1 MLYKLYKILL
11 ITLITI
17 KSIESNIVTSHI
29 LQNKKTGH
37 IILIYADRHGQKLN
51 DFEKINEEKQTI
63 TILKNIRELLNPV
76 DNTSTS
82 ILYEGPQYPEFIK
95 QNIIESGESQFLF
108 TLKDFDINFDN
119 ASKIINIDNRSFMYD
134 SLFTYLQALEKA
146 DRYQDDKTFL
156 FLNRPEFNKF
166 KSLDKNALYNKF
178 CKKIL
183 KAINKQKKIIDKLKH
198 RLSPTLN
205 NFIITQ
211 IEVSLKALEIFNKTK
226 NLNII
231 IQYTAV
237 LLDIHTILHIISN
250 PQKQYIVFAGI
261 THTNNIIKLLI
272 EYLEFNQ
279 VYSSCTQQYELEVLD
294 ETKAKLGTITEIDDK
309 TLETKISYLYCDFP
323 SEEDLNL
330 INNAFAKYK
339 NNSFKQ
345 LINRIKQEIQNK
357 SNANT
362 KWYTYSLED
371 LLEEME
377 TINQKQ
383 EIKSDIIK
391 YYKKYFYS
399 IQKDFQIGKYKYLRC
414 YDQKPLICP
423 SIILQPNFWDYV
435 LYPKITN
442 SLNYVNMDNGIIALK
457 KT

>member
-1 MLYKLYKILL
+1 MLYRLYKILL

-29 LQNKKTGH
+29 LENNKTGQ

-51 DFEKINEEKQTI
+51 DFEKINEEKQTT
-63 TILKNIRELLNPV
+63 TILKNIRELLNPA

-146 DRYQDDKTFL
+146 DRYQGDKTFL
-156 FLNRPEFNKF
+156 FLNRPEFKKF

-183 KAINKQKKIIDKLKH
+183 KAINKQKEIIDKLKH

-211 IEVSLKALEIFNKTK
+211 IETSLKALEIFNKTK

-231 IQYTAV
+231 IPYTAV
-237 LLDIHTILHIISN
+237 LLDINTILHIISN

-279 VYSSCTQQYELEVLD
+279 VYSSCTQQYELEALD

-345 LINRIKQEIQNK
+345 LINRIKQEIKNK

>member
-29 LQNKKTGH
+29 LENNKTGQ

-51 DFEKINEEKQTI
+51 NFEKINEEKQTS
-63 TILKNIRELLNPV
+63 TILKNIRELLNPA
-76 DNTSTS
+76 DNTNTS

-108 TLKDFDINFDN
+108 TLKDFDINFDSTN
-119 ASKIINIDNRSFMYD
+119 KIINIDNRSFMYD

-146 DRYQDDKTFL
+146 DRYQDEKNFL

-166 KSLDKNALYNKF
+166 KNLDKNTLYNKF

-183 KAINKQKKIIDKLKH
+183 KAINKQKKAIDKLKH
-198 RLSPTLN
+198 LLSPILN
-205 NFIITQ
+205 NFLITQ
-211 IEVSLKALEIFNKTK
+211 IEASLKALEIFNKTK

-231 IQYTAV
+231 IQYTAT
-237 LLDIHTILHIISN
+237 LLDINTILHIISN
-250 PQKQYIVFAGI
+250 PQEQHIIFAGI
-261 THTNNIIKLLI
+261 THTNNIMKILI

-279 VYSSCTQQYELEVLD
+279 VYSSCTKQYELEALD

-330 INNAFAKYK
+330 INNTFAKYK

-345 LINRIKQEIQNK
+345 LINKIKQEIKNK
-357 SNANT
+357 SNP

-377 TINQKQ
+377 EVNQKQ
-383 EIKSDIIK
+383 ELVNLDTTK

-399 IQKDFQIGKYKYLRC
+399 IQKDFQIGKYNYLRC
-414 YDQKPLICP
+414 YNETTLTCP
-423 SIILQPNFWDYV
+423 NIMQQPNFWNYV
-435 LYPKITN
+435 LYPKTTN
-442 SLNYVNMDNGIIALK
+442 SLNYINTDNRIIALK